1 MKKVIGLLTVAF
13 LLTPT
18 TVFAEET
25 DIQVEENVEDEEKD
39 EIFAEENL
47 ADDEKEEIIVE
58 ENVADEE
65 KKGIILEKNVE
76 DEKKYEIVVE
86 ENKKEIKNNNMEE
99 GTPVLEEINGWVF
112 SGNAWYYYSSN
123 IPYTGW
129 HYMSAADGEKTPH
142 WSYFGEDGR
151 MRTDWQRMG
160 TTYNPDG
167 GSSEHWSYFGKNGW
181 LRTGWVRMGK
191 GTADS
196 DNNSTPHWSYFGNN
210 GWLQTGW
217 KHLTAADGEKTPHWS
232 YFGENGWL
240 RTGWQTMSTNYNPD
254 GNSQQHWSYFGDNGW
269 LKTGWYQEKDGIS
282 GLRYFGENGWLVG
295 GHGYSK
301 GWQKVGRVY
310 YRFNDAGE
318 ITGANMPLD
327 KTYDQ
332 MAYIFLGA
340 CGPTASFHAAHATD
354 SLTTYPNT
362 SNGYKK
368 YVWDFYGMPYN
379 THDKAA
385 KGVYTTGSSI
395 AQLTYTL
402 KKNGVD
408 VESSANRQ
416 YTVAEVKDALTHGQ
430 AIVPLMYVWYEG
442 KSSSYWSQHYV
453 AVTGWRQEGNSLQFY
468 TIDSY
473 EHANTGWT
481 DVNAAGKRNS
491 GYSFYTGY
499 NAETKA
505 APTPRSGVGYAMKVG
520 SYVPLT

>member
-1 MKKVIGLLTVAF
+1 
-13 LLTPT
+13 
-18 TVFAEET
+18 
-25 DIQVEENVEDEEKD
+25 
-39 EIFAEENL
+39 
-47 ADDEKEEIIVE
+47 
-58 ENVADEE
+58 
-65 KKGIILEKNVE
+65 
-76 DEKKYEIVVE
+76 
-86 ENKKEIKNNNMEE
+86 
-99 GTPVLEEINGWVF
+99 
-112 SGNAWYYYSSN
+112 
-123 IPYTGW
+123 
-129 HYMSAADGEKTPH
+129 MSAAEGEKTPH
-142 WSYFGEDGR
+142 WSYFGTDGR
-151 MRTDWQRMG
+151 LRTDWQKMG

-217 KHLTAADGEKTPHWS
+217 KYLTAADGEKTPHWS
-232 YFGENGWL
+232 YFGDNGWMRTGWCEFGKGTSNPDNNTKRHWSYFGHDGWL
-240 RTGWQTMSTNYNPD
+240 RTGWQKMGTNYNPD

-269 LKTGWYQEKDGIS
+269 LKTGWYQEKAGIS
-282 GLRYFGENGWLVG
+282 GLRYFGGNGWLVG
-295 GHGYSK
+295 GNGYKK

-318 ITGANMPLD
+318 ITGANMPLNNN
-327 KTYDQ
+327 YDQ
-332 MAYIFLGA
+332 MAYCFFGA

-385 KGVYTTGSSI
+385 KGVYTTGSSVE
-395 AQLTYTL
+395 QLTYTL
-402 KKNGVD
+402 KKNGVA
-408 VESSANRQ
+408 VESSAKRQ
-416 YTVAEVKDALTHGQ
+416 YTVAEVKEALTHGQ

-453 AVTGWRQEGNSLQFY
+453 AVTGWRQEGNSLQFH

-473 EHANTGWT
+473 EHANTGWA

-520 SYVPLT
+520 SYVTLT